1 MTCQP
6 ANQRRQ
12 RRVLRVSEIGLMAA
26 VKSNGNAFRNLNTC
40 QNMQKIQLISLQ
52 EKEAKNT
59 SHFCV
64 RKIRSK

>member
-26 VKSNGNAFRNLNTC
+26 VKSNGNALRNLNTC

>member
-12 RRVLRVSEIGLMAA
+12 RRVLRVSEIGLLAT

-59 SHFCV
+59 SHFSV
-64 RKIRSK
+64 K